1 MKYLTDE
8 LINSSNNLSFFNHL
22 GILPNPDKILRKNG
36 NTFNKIREL
45 LNDSHV
51 WSCIQSR
58 KSGTINLES
67 FIDSNNCDNNIV
79 EFVKD
84 FLNQLD
90 INSFIN
96 EILDSVLFGFQ
107 VHEILWKNEADGKIV
122 PQRLI
127 AGLQELFAFDK
138 SGDLKLFKND
148 KNATIRVPENKFIV
162 SKYQSSPTNPYGS
175 GLLSKCY
182 WNVTFKNSAVR
193 FWVNYMEKYG
203 MPLLLGQYTRG
214 ATQTESDKLAEALL
228 DMTDSTVIVTPMDIN
243 IDIKEAARN
252 SSVDLYR
259 QMINHCNSEISKT
272 LLSETL
278 TTEIDS
284 GSFAAAQ
291 THFRVRKEVVIS
303 DSKIV
308 ENSINKLI
316 SYAVKINFNI
326 NKFPKFQFVINDS
339 DNLTKIER
347 DIKLVQS
354 GVKFTKDYWMKTY
367 GLSDSDFI
375 I

>member
-1 MKYLTDE
+1 
-8 LINSSNNLSFFNHL
+8 
-22 GILPNPDKILRKNG
+22 
-36 NTFNKIREL
+36 
-45 LNDSHV
+45 
-51 WSCIQSR
+51 
-58 KSGTINLES
+58 
-67 FIDSNNCDNNIV
+67 
-79 EFVKD
+79 
-84 FLNQLD
+84 
-90 INSFIN
+90 
-96 EILDSVLFGFQ
+96 
-107 VHEILWKNEADGKIV
+107 
-122 PQRLI
+122 
-127 AGLQELFAFDK
+127 
-138 SGDLKLFKND
+138 
-148 KNATIRVPENKFIV
+148 
-162 SKYQSSPTNPYGS
+162 
-175 GLLSKCY
+175 
-182 WNVTFKNSAVR
+182 
-193 FWVNYMEKYG
+193 
-203 MPLLLGQYTRG
+203 
-214 ATQTESDKLAEALL
+214 
-228 DMTDSTVIVTPMDIN
+228 
-243 IDIKEAARN
+243 
-252 SSVDLYR
+252 
-259 QMINHCNSEISKT
+259 MINHCNSEISKT